1 LKKHSDRI
9 SNLESGSTPS
19 YAASHHARA
28 RAVSGVSLRDGV
40 TPIRGWFAS
49 EFSPRFRDT
58 IRRAYGD
65 GNGTASRL
73 SARMHLARPRGA
85 PIRAR
90 PFDDCGYRGAR
101 RVSLYLRRQ
110 FVTARARAH
119 SHQNAPDTYP
129 SNARAYINLFKA
141 RVREGGT
148 GGGDGAI
155 RGTGERERRRRRRRR
170 RGSGEIPG

>member
-1 LKKHSDRI
+1 
-9 SNLESGSTPS
+9 
-19 YAASHHARA
+19 
-28 RAVSGVSLRDGV
+28 
-40 TPIRGWFAS
+40 
-49 EFSPRFRDT
+49 
-58 IRRAYGD
+58 
-65 GNGTASRL
+65 
-73 SARMHLARPRGA
+73 MHLARPRGA

-148 GGGDGAI
+148 GGGRGDKGD
-155 RGTGERERRRRRRRR
+155 RGTGEEEEEEEEERIGRD
-170 RGSGEIPG
+170 PGLTK